1 MFAVQ
6 DQVNTW
12 EVGKCVMR
20 RIVEL
25 SSAKVLYRTLF
36 CLSILMKNGIS
47 CAPYSS
53 MSVLKFH
60 LNGCWHILL
69 NLPVRF
75 ILAEMYH

>member
-25 SSAKVLYRTLF
+25 SSAEVLYRTLF
-36 CLSILMKNGIS
+36 CLFYPDEEWNFL
-47 CAPYSS
+47 CT
-53 MSVLKFH
+53 L
-60 LNGCWHILL
+60 
-69 NLPVRF
+69 
-75 ILAEMYH
+75 